1 MSLMPP
7 QPYPWVTDVTFK
19 DNQIVLTVKIE
30 GFNPGETI
38 ELSGYATQK
47 SGAFAVF
54 NDLQTVPEPNPGN
67 KIFMYVTSLSSRDF
81 VDGDAVT
88 VVFRAARVWTTVLEE
103 GEDGESGGY
112 EKTGPPPELAEDGT
126 SWSRRRAAAYPAPP
140 PAGNDGHAAAG
151 GEDNFQAK

>member
-88 VVFRAARVWTTVLEE
+88 VVFRAARVWTTVLAEGEE
-103 GEDGESGGY
+103 GASGGY
-112 EKTGPPPELAEDGT
+112 PTAPPPRELAEDGT
-126 SWSRRRAAAYPAPP
+126 SWSRRMSAAYPAPP
-140 PAGNDGHAAAG
+140 PAGYDGHAAAG

>member
-7 QPYPWVTDVTFK
+7 QPFPWVTDVTFK

-38 ELSGYATQK
+38 ELSGYATQNG
-47 SGAFAVF
+47 GAFAVF

-67 KIFMYVTSLSSRDF
+67 KIFMYVTSLSSRGF
-81 VDGDAVT
+81 VEGDAVT

-103 GEDGESGGY
+103 GEEGEPGGY
-112 EKTGPPPELAEDGT
+112 PTAPQPPELAEDGT